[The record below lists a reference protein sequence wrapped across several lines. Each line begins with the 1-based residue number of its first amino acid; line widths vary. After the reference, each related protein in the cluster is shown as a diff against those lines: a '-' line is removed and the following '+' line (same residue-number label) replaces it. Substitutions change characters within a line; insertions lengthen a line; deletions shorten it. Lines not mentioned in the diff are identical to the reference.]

1 MRERERVCYITKV
14 VVVVEVGV
22 ERESKI
28 KKKKK
33 IVREKERGVVGV
45 IRT

>member
-1 MRERERVCYITKV
+1 MRERERVCYITK
-14 VVVVEVGV
+14 VVVEVGV

>member
-1 MRERERVCYITKV
+1 MRERERVCYITK